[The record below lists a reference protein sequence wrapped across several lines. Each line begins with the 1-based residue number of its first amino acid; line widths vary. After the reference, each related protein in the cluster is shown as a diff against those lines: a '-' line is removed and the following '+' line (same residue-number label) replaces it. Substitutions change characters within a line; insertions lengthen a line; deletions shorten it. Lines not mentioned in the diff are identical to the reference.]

1 MIKLTLSYDHE
12 NKSRRFGEK
21 TSYTAF
27 MITRNKYFSRAKLF
41 TLQRDFVK
49 QNFCPYKIIFSLKVS
64 YKEVIDDCSQCIIKT
79 PQDKADYVRVFS
91 FRLIRFLF
99 LRLRINL
106 HEEPGKKV
114 RIRTLNVHP

>member
-1 MIKLTLSYDHE
+1 
-12 NKSRRFGEK
+12 
-21 TSYTAF
+21 
-27 MITRNKYFSRAKLF
+27 MITRNKYFSIAKLF
-41 TLQRDFVK
+41 TLHRDFVK
-49 QNFCPYKIIFSLKVS
+49 KNFCPYKIFFSLKVS

-79 PQDKADYVRVFS
+79 PQDKADYVRVF
-91 FRLIRFLF
+91 FFWINKVEILF